1 MRNSLKRNKY
11 QFQQMDL
18 DKNNPRHKYMNQ
30 FNKLKN
36 KLLSQDNL
44 NAVKNL
50 MLKYN
55 QLNKI

>member
-36 KLLSQDNL
+36 KLLS
-44 NAVKNL
+44 
-50 MLKYN
+50 
-55 QLNKI
+55 